1 MPTLLLTRA
10 FHHYRSPTGE
20 SSTSSSSQPVNS
32 DVAAALLSLKRP
44 VVHQQP
50 LGLSLQTQLS
60 PIPEGEASKNDK
72 TGNLS
77 SQGLLEDSGLDL
89 NSSGG
94 SPGMSSPESVSCK
107 TDLSPMLFAQAT
119 PCHPYWPYHS
129 HGYSAACFQPV
140 AGFACVRGRMR
151 PNSCHICGKSYA
163 RASTLRT
170 HMRTHNGEKPYQCS
184 LCFKSFTQAA
194 NLTAHMRTHSGEKP
208 FKCPMCDRRFSQS
221 SSVTTHMRT
230 HSGERPYKCTM
241 CSKAFADSSTLTKH
255 FRTHSG
261 EKPYQCHICDAM
273 FSQSGNLNRHMK
285 THKNVHF

>member
-1 MPTLLLTRA
+1 M
-10 FHHYRSPTGE
+10 FSHHYRSPPPE
-20 SSTSSSSQPVNS
+20 SPIVPLFSSSSRPANS
-32 DVAAALLSLKRP
+32 EAAAALLSLKQP
-44 VVHQQP
+44 VVHQQV
-50 LGLSLQTQLS
+50 LGLPPQTLLS
-60 PIPEGEASKNDK
+60 PIPECLTGKEDK
-72 TGNLS
+72 TDKDSGKRL
-77 SQGLLEDSGLDL
+77 QDDSGLDL
-89 NSSGG
+89 NSSIG
-94 SPGMSSPESVSCK
+94 SHGTSSPESVSSK
-107 TDLSPMLFAQAT
+107 TDQPAMLFAQA
-119 PCHPYWPYHS
+119 PPSHPYWAYHTN
-129 HGYSAACFQPV
+129 GFPAACLQPV
-140 AGFACVRGRMR
+140 GGFACVRGRMR

-194 NLTAHMRTHSGEKP
+194 NLSAHMRTHSGEKP
-208 FKCPMCDRRFSQS
+208 FKCPLCDRRFSQS

-230 HSGERPYKCTM
+230 HSGERPYKCSI

-285 THKNVHF
+285 THRNIHF